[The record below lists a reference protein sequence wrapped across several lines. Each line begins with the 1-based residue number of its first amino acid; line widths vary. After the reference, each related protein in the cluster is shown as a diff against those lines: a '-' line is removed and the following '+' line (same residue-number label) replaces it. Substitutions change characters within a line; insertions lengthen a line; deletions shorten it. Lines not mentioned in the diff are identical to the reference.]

1 MKKYIQPSIE
11 VIKLQTEDAILT
23 GSGDKTLDFT
33 INAGEQTESAWS
45 QDKGWSSDSWFSFV
59 FFVLFSFKS
68 S

>member
-33 INAGEQTESAWS
+33 INAGEQTESAGRKTKAGAAIAGLLLAKPS
-45 QDKGWSSDSWFSFV
+45 NSVS
-59 FFVLFSFKS
+59 
-68 S
+68 

>member
-33 INAGEQTESAWS
+33 INAGEQTESGRKTKAGAAIAGLLLAKPS
-45 QDKGWSSDSWFSFV
+45 NSVS
-59 FFVLFSFKS
+59 
-68 S
+68 

>member
-45 QDKGWSSDSWFSFV
+45 QDKGWSSDS
-59 FFVLFSFKS
+59 
-68 S
+68 